1 MTDHIFYYPITKITQ
16 SLNWIVRQTVEVETN
31 IVSVERVLEYAA
43 LPSEAPE
50 VIPSQRPSTS
60 WPANGAVSF
69 HNYSTRYRPGL
80 DLVLKD
86 INIDI
91 KPREKIG
98 IVGRT
103 GAGKS
108 SLTLALF
115 RIIEPANGNISVD
128 SLNTSAIGL
137 RDLRQRLAIIPQD
150 ASLFEGTVRD
160 NLDPSHVHD
169 DTELWTVLELSNL
182 KDKISSMDG
191 KLDAQ
196 VHEGGSNLSVGERA
210 LVNLARALLTPSNIL
225 VMDEATGSIDVS
237 TPVIEGLSTLLLA
250 SPRFSPHLG
259 ILL

>member
-1 MTDHIFYYPITKITQ
+1 
-16 SLNWIVRQTVEVETN
+16 
-31 IVSVERVLEYAA
+31 
-43 LPSEAPE
+43 
-50 VIPSQRPSTS
+50 
-60 WPANGAVSF
+60 
-69 HNYSTRYRPGL
+69 
-80 DLVLKD
+80 LVLKD

-115 RIIEPANGNISVD
+115 RIIEPASGNISVD

-169 DTELWTVLELSNL
+169 DTELWTVIELSNL

-196 VHEGGSNLSVGERA
+196 VQEGGSNLSVGERA

-225 VMDEATGSIDVS
+225 VMDEATGSIDAS
-237 TPVIEGLSTLLLA
+237 APVTGGLS
-250 SPRFSPHLG
+250 
-259 ILL
+259 ILLPLVFPHILAFYLRHSRLTESDRSRRTTCYNEP